1 MNCSFDD
8 IKRILSKEDID
19 KYDKKIVYYLY
30 SLLNNFDK
38 KCSWLY
44 NLDKKNTFNNMNSI
58 EEIIYS
64 IGDRKLTDIERIS
77 LALDSLEKNIK
88 PDKESSKNI
97 LETIQLMRQILK
109 NRAASPSLI
118 NYLKKLIV
126 EMQIILGQDITF
138 YSVAENLFEEKMLKL
153 TRNYRGY

>member
-1 MNCSFDD
+1 MNYSFDD

-38 KCSWLY
+38 KSLWLY

-64 IGDRKLTDIERIS
+64 IGDRKLTDIKRIS

-109 NRAASPSLI
+109 NKAVSPSLI

>member
-1 MNCSFDD
+1 MNYSFDD

-38 KCSWLY
+38 KSLWLY

-109 NRAASPSLI
+109 NKAVSPSLI

-138 YSVAENLFEEKMLKL
+138 YSVAENLIKKKMLKL

>member
-1 MNCSFDD
+1 MNYSFDD

-38 KCSWLY
+38 KSLWLY

-109 NRAASPSLI
+109 
-118 NYLKKLIV
+118 LIV